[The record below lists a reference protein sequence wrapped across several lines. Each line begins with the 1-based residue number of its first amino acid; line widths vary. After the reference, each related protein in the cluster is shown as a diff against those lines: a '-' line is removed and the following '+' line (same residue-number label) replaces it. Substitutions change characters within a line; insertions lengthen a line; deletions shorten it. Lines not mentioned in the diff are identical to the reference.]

1 MLETLVVAALMSGA
15 ATDDCHPHPHSPG
28 DGCDCVYDVVF
39 YTPRPPG
46 PPIHIS
52 APGVRVRGA
61 PVYVPGP
68 VIHVSAPPVW
78 VDAPPVRVG
87 AAQIHIERPDI
98 RVRPSEVIIEP
109 PVVSFG
115 ACPGGGSECPPG
127 RP

>member
-1 MLETLVVAALMSGA
+1 MIETLIVATLMSSGA
-15 ATDDCHPHPHSPG
+15 MVGPDPHGPG
-28 DGCDCVYDVVF
+28 DPCDCVYDVTF
-39 YTPRPPG
+39 YTPAPAG
-46 PPIHIS
+46 PPIRIS

-61 PVYVPGP
+61 PVFVPGP
-68 VIHVSAPPVW
+68 VIHVSAPPVY

-98 RVRPSEVIIEP
+98 RVRPSEVTIEP

-115 ACPGGGSECPPG
+115 ACPGGGSTCPAG